1 MSESLFKIIGNVV
14 KGVIPGT
21 IDDIVIDAVTSS
33 GTEDESI
40 VSKIGRGF
48 FPGKEEAS
56 PFSSQPF
63 FALRKAMQEQRRSG
77 AKPFQRYTVQTQAR
91 YTRFM
96 TEPIAARFRSEI
108 VQPEK
113 SKQVTPVRTTRAAK
127 TRIATS

>member
-1 MSESLFKIIGNVV
+1 MSLFKTIGNIV
-14 KGVIPGT
+14 KGVIPGP
-21 IDDIVIDAVTSS
+21 IDDVIIDVLTGS

-40 VSKIGRGF
+40 ISKIGRGF
-48 FPGKEEAS
+48 FPGKEDAS

-63 FALRKAMQEQRRSG
+63 FALRKAMQEQRGSG
-77 AKPFQRYTVQTQAR
+77 SKPFQRYTGQTQAR

-108 VQPEK
+108 IQPEK